1 MFLLGMKYQ
10 TPYDQNE
17 QLPNLL
23 GLRSAEEIGLAEF
36 EGFLKAEIVLSGQL
50 TNRTSFTCRYIQKIH
65 RQALGHLYGFAG
77 KWRDVNL
84 SKGGFVFASAH
95 FLPTSMQTFEADILK
110 MLPNRYSDINR
121 LIHDLATVHAE
132 LLLIHP
138 FREGNGRTA
147 RLLANLMCRKQGL
160 NALQWG
166 KIEPNEGAEISFANY
181 IHAVQQA
188 SGHNYKPMKRIIGAI
203 LPA

>member
-1 MFLLGMKYQ
+1 MKCQ

-23 GLRSAEEIGLAEF
+23 GLRAAEEIGLAEF

-84 SKGGFVFASAH
+84 SKGGFVFAAAH
-95 FLPTSMQTFEADILK
+95 FLPNTRQSFEADILK
-110 MLPNRYSDINR
+110 ILPNQYSDIEH
-121 LIHDLATVHAE
+121 LIHDLAVVHAE
-132 LLLIHP
+132 LLFIHP
-138 FREGNGRTA
+138 FREGKGRTA

-166 KIEPNEGAEISFANY
+166 KIEPNEGAEISFTNC

-188 SGHNYKPMKRIIGAI
+188 SSHHYEPMKRIIGSI